1 MRRKAGPTHLVFFIP
16 EDWYV
21 CSHRLPLVRAAAAE
35 GWRVSVVTRVQDHAG
50 PIRDAGAEVVPVGLR
65 RGFQDPWS
73 DGRGLAELVRIFRRL
88 RPDLLHQV
96 TPKSVLYGSAAAALA
111 GRPPVINA
119 LAGLGYLY
127 TSAGPRARL
136 ARPAV
141 TLALKA
147 ALGTRRSWLIVQND
161 EDAAFFRDTLGV
173 PPARISLIPGAGVD
187 AGAFA
192 PPPAP
197 APGPVRFVLPARM
210 LVEKGIAEFVE
221 AAGMVRAE
229 HPETEFVLAGTS
241 DPENPSGLPEKR
253 LAAWHAQG
261 VVRWLGHVADM
272 PGLLASCHVAV
283 LPTYREGFPK
293 ALLEAAATGLP
304 LVASDVAGCRPV
316 CRPGRNGL
324 LVAPRDVRG
333 LAGAMSRLAADPGL
347 RRSLGEGSRALVL
360 EEFTEDRIAALTLD
374 LYRTVL
380 DEGGAGA

>member
-1 MRRKAGPTHLVFFIP
+1 MRRPNGPTHLVFFIP

-50 PIRDAGAEVVPVGLR
+50 PIREAGADVVPVGLR

-73 DGRGLAELVRIFRRL
+73 DGKGLIELVRILRRL

-127 TSAGPRARL
+127 TAAGAKARL

-161 EDAAFFRDTLGV
+161 EDAGFFRDILGV
-173 PPARISLIPGAGVD
+173 APARISLIPGAGVD
-187 AGAFA
+187 ARAFV
-192 PPPAP
+192 PPAAP
-197 APGPVRFVLPARM
+197 ATGPVRFVLPARM

-229 HPETEFVLAGTS
+229 HPGTEFLLAGKT

-253 LAAWHAQG
+253 LEAWHEQG

-293 ALLEAAATGLP
+293 ALLEAAAAGLA
-304 LVASDVAGCRPV
+304 LVASDVAGCRPI

-333 LAGAMSRLAADPGL
+333 LAGAMSRLAADGDL
-347 RRSLGEGSRALVL
+347 RRSLGAGSRSLVL
-360 EEFTEDRIAALTLD
+360 EEFTEDRIAALTMG
-374 LYRTVL
+374 LYRAVL
-380 DEGGAGA
+380 TGGAGGA